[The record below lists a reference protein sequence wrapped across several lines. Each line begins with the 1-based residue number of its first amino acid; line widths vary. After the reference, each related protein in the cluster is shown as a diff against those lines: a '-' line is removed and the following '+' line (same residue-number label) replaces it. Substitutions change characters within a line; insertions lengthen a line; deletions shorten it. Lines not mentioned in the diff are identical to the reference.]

1 MHGHLELFIRSWTAL
16 VLAAL
21 GLCQIF
27 WPRLFFGACGFFK
40 WSRSKMTPAMT
51 DRVDRALAT
60 RRAAEGEY
68 ATPARWCGI
77 FGIAM
82 ALCEFVPGIS
92 FVLPY
97 ALYCLFGAIM
107 TFVQYTHI
115 RRLNDRRAAP
125 LVRRSPFDALPVSS
139 LLALAASFA
148 GVILYGADPKFR
160 SGSIIVAVAMLV
172 LTWIAWQIATSKSV
186 LFGEDPQVEYAVD
199 ERLRLMRAT
208 NAAALAC
215 APGVVLVGSTFS
227 LVAPAYS
234 AYGIA
239 AFVLTYVAF
248 ILVMAV
254 NAFAMRRSIAVR
266 A

>member
-1 MHGHLELFIRSWTAL
+1 MHGHLELFIRSWTAF

-21 GLCQIF
+21 GICQIL
-27 WPRLFFGACGFFK
+27 WPRVFFGTCGFFK

-51 DRVDRALAT
+51 DRVDRVLAA

-82 ALCEFVPGIS
+82 ALCEFIPGIS

-97 ALYCLFGAIM
+97 ALYCLFGAIAA
-107 TFVQYTHI
+107 FVHYTHI
-115 RRLNDRRAAP
+115 RRASERRAAP

-139 LLALAASFA
+139 VLAAAASFG
-148 GVILYGADPKFR
+148 GVLLYGVDPQFR
-160 SGSIIVAVAMLV
+160 TGSIIVAIAMLV
-172 LTWIAWQIATSKSV
+172 LMWIAWQIATSKSV

-199 ERLRLMRAT
+199 ERLRLTRAT

-227 LVAPAYS
+227 LVAPAYN

-239 AFVLTYVAF
+239 ALVLTYVPFF
-248 ILVMAV
+248 IVMTV
-254 NAFAMRRSIAVR
+254 NALALRRTVTVR